1 MNRRPPITTAA
12 ARIAIALAS
21 VWFLFGTALPW
32 LARSGYAG
40 PVMRENIR
48 HDRDATALFY
58 AEHERTWQL
67 LRETREEDRHAVAP

>member
-1 MNRRPPITTAA
+1 MSSRPPIAVAA
-12 ARIAIALAS
+12 TRLRS
-21 VWFLFGTALPW
+21 PSYPSGFSSTALLW

-58 AEHERTWQL
+58 AERM
-67 LRETREEDRHAVAP
+67 A